1 LNHQSIEKKK
11 RFRYYL
17 TMKKSKTVR
26 LGIIGMGSMGQS
38 HTKNILEG
46 KVPNLELAAIA
57 DQDAERLAAY
67 KDSAHFSDG
76 LEMIKSGCID
86 AVLIATPHYSHT
98 TLGVAALEASIHT
111 LVEKPISVHKED
123 CEKLIA
129 AWTNKDV
136 VFSAMFNQRTDP
148 AFRKVKDL
156 IDSGELGAV
165 QRINWII
172 TDWYRTEYYYAS
184 GGWRATWGGEGGGV
198 LLNQCPHNLDL
209 LQWMFGMPSKVTAN
223 CQFGRFHNIE
233 VEDAVTAIL
242 EFPSGAT
249 GVFVTTTGEAPGTN
263 RLEVACDRGKIVVE
277 NGKLTFTRTEQ
288 LVPDH
293 SKSVLTS
300 FDKPAVWN
308 VDIPLPEGRGE
319 QHVGILKN
327 FTNAI
332 LDGEAL
338 IAPATEGIH
347 SVELANAMLYSAFEE
362 TSVKLPLDAAAYAA
376 VLKKKIAESTFVKAE
391 VKSSGVADLS
401 GSF

>member
-98 TLGVAALEASIHT
+98 TLGVAALEAGIHT